1 MMTRDK
7 IVQVVANIKY
17 SHLHPADRRE
27 LNKFLEEKRVEI
39 ASKYFELC
47 RRLDKVDH
55 EESER
60 IERTS

>member
-47 RRLDKVDH
+47 QKVRQK
-55 EESER
+55 EESEP